1 MPRYPFR
8 LELAGMILVGE
19 VGIEEQFAARD
30 PITVPALSAG
40 RRPGRPSHRA
50 RIAEAAKRLGAQ
62 LNGGL
67 SLAERRRLVLKE
79 LAQSWPDPS
88 LPLPS
93 TRTVESWLA
102 EHPVRRKLRRNSNRP
117 RIGRIGGR

>member
-1 MPRYPFR
+1 
-8 LELAGMILVGE
+8 
-19 VGIEEQFAARD
+19 EEQFAARD
-30 PITVPALSAG
+30 QIARPAPALDAG
-40 RRPGRPSHRA
+40 RRPGGPAHLA

-79 LAQSWPDPS
+79 LARSWPDPS

-117 RIGRIGGR
+117 RI